1 MKMQWTIAA
10 VIAAAGIPA
19 VGEAQQRPTT
29 PDSAKQGTATGRRV
43 NQTNEDGDT
52 TRSALRD
59 SVLRNSTNTNAA
71 APSGAGSTRSSSA
84 NSREGQRG
92 AVQPGGLADS
102 ARSMQAAETG
112 RPVIQTNEGG
122 DTTRSALR
130 DSLLRNST
138 RTAGTAIA
146 PSTDARGAGAAG
158 GTGGGMSGGMSGGA
172 ASLSRAQTRQLQTAL
187 NSAGCSVGRVDGQ
200 MGRRTREAMACAR
213 QKNNISGNDD
223 QALFKALGLSF

>member
-19 VGEAQQRPTT
+19 ASEAQQRPTT

-43 NQTNEDGDT
+43 N
-52 TRSALRD
+52 
-59 SVLRNSTNTNAA
+59 
-71 APSGAGSTRSSSA
+71 
-84 NSREGQRG
+84 
-92 AVQPGGLADS
+92 
-102 ARSMQAAETG
+102 
-112 RPVIQTNEGG
+112 QTNEGG

-146 PSTDARGAGAAG
+146 PSTDAGAAGAAG
-158 GTGGGMSGGMSGGA
+158 GMGGGA
-172 ASLSRAQTRQLQTAL
+172 ANLSRAQTRQLQTAL
-187 NSAGCSVGRVDGQ
+187 NGAGCSVGRVDGR

-213 QKNNISGNDD
+213 QKNNITGNDD

>member
-19 VGEAQQRPTT
+19 ASEAQQRPTT

-59 SVLRNSTNTNAA
+59 SVLRNATNPNAA
-71 APSGAGSTRSSSA
+71 APSGAGSSRSSSA
-84 NSREGQRG
+84 NAREGQSG
-92 AVQPGGLADS
+92 AAQPGSLADS

-146 PSTDARGAGAAG
+146 PSTDAGAAGAAG
-158 GTGGGMSGGMSGGA
+158 GMGGGA
-172 ASLSRAQTRQLQTAL
+172 ANLSRAQTRQLQTAL
-187 NSAGCSVGRVDGQ
+187 NGAGCSVGRVDGR

-213 QKNNISGNDD
+213 QKNNITGNDD

>member
-1 MKMQWTIAA
+1 MRMKWTVAA
-10 VIAAAGIPA
+10 MIAAAGIPA
-19 VGEAQQRPTT
+19 VGAAQQPTA
-29 PDSAKQGTATGRRV
+29 DSAKQGTAAGRRV

-71 APSGAGSTRSSSA
+71 APTGAGSTRSSSA
-84 NSREGQRG
+84 NSREGQSG
-92 AVQPGGLADS
+92 AAQPGGLADS
-102 ARSMQAAETG
+102 ARSMQAAESG

-130 DSLLRNST
+130 DSLLRSST

-146 PSTDARGAGAAG
+146 PSTDASGARSGGGASAG
-158 GTGGGMSGGMSGGA
+158 GMGGA
-172 ASLSRAQTRQLQTAL
+172 ANLTRAQMRQLQTAL
-187 NSAGCSVGRVDGQ
+187 NGAGCNAGRADGQ

-213 QKNNISGNDD
+213 QKNGISGNDD
-223 QALFKALGLSF
+223 QALFRALGLSF